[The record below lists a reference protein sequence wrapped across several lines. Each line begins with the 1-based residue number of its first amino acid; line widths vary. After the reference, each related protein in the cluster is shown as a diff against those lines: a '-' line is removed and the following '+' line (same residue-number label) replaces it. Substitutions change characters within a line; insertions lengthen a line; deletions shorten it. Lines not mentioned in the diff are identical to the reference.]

1 MAQNFKTSGSG
12 TIMAGEYD
20 TISISGSA
28 VVEGDIS
35 FDTMKVSGGCRTNG
49 SHTLNGKQLRISG
62 SLKLSGAL
70 EIEECHV
77 SGSCKLDDCEVHGN
91 VMHISGSLTTNHNIK
106 VKELRASGSVKS
118 TGAKIYADSI
128 CIPGSFTN
136 DDEVNADEIELYG
149 SSSLNDVFGDHI
161 VARIAP
167 KKNALFSLKIF
178 SSAKEHHIK
187 NIECTTLEAQ
197 ALHCGSISA
206 ETIELSEN
214 CVVDHIQC
222 DGTLVYDKTCK
233 IGTVE
238 GTCTKTLKED

>member
-12 TIMAGEYD
+12 TIMAGEYEA
-20 TISISGSA
+20 ISISGSA
-28 VVEGDIS
+28 VVDGDIS
-35 FDTMKVSGGCRTNG
+35 FDTMKVSGRCHTNS
-49 SHTLNGKQLRISG
+49 SHTLTGKQLRISG

-70 EIEECHV
+70 EVEEFHV
-77 SGSCKLDDCEVHGN
+77 SGSCRLEDCEVHGTS
-91 VMHISGSLTTNHNIK
+91 MHVSGSLTTNCNIK
-106 VKELRASGSVKS
+106 VKELRASGRVKS

-128 CIPGSFTN
+128 YIPGSFSN

-149 SSSLNDVFGDHI
+149 ASSLNDVFGDHI
-161 VARIAP
+161 VARITP
-167 KKNALFSLKIF
+167 KKNTIFSFNIF
-178 SSAKEHHIK
+178 SSERAHHIK

-214 CVVDHIQC
+214 CVIDHIQC
-222 DGTLVYDKTCK
+222 DGTLIYDKTCK

-238 GTCTKTLKED
+238 GTCTQTLKED